1 VKVIWSREEDM
12 QHDIDRPAT
21 LHKITAGIDARG
33 QLKAISHQL
42 VSPSILQYVYPAV
55 VTDNYDARRISWVL
69 VRLPDRLARWP
80 RLPEPGLAPAKE
92 VAASGSERRWSA
104 EQLERYQN
112 SALVAAASQHGIV
125 QVLENGITSNTLNFS
140 VPA

>member
-55 VTDNYDARRISWVL
+55 VTDNYDAGCLEGLRESWSDTQV
-69 VRLPDRLARWP
+69 
-80 RLPEPGLAPAKE
+80 
-92 VAASGSERRWSA
+92 VAAVSAGASSGMA
-104 EQLERYQN
+104 QL
-112 SALVAAASQHGIV
+112 
-125 QVLENGITSNTLNFS
+125 
-140 VPA
+140 